1 MEPNKGP
8 TGATMEQLEMLAG
21 RALLDAEF
29 LHALLADPQYAANTQ
44 GIHLGQAQV
53 ASLEQFRDR
62 EEELIKILTELRDFR
77 TSVQEIYPHQVA
89 MIPW

>member
-1 MEPNKGP
+1 MEQNQGP

-29 LHALLADPQYAANTQ
+29 LHELLADPQYAANTQ

-53 ASLEQFRDR
+53 SSLVQFRDR
-62 EEELIKILTELRDFR
+62 EQELIKILAELRDFR
-77 TSVQEIYPHQVA
+77 NSVQEIYPQQVA
-89 MIPW
+89 MIVW